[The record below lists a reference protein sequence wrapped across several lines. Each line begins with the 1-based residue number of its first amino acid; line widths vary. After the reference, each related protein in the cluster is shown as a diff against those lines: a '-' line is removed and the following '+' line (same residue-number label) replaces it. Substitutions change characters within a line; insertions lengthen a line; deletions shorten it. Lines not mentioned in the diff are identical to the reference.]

1 MVRTAAKANHFVW
14 YFRTYFLLLLV
25 LYALKKKKKAKIL
38 VCEVEMIYLVP
49 ANG

>member
-25 LYALKKKKKAKIL
+25 LYALKKKKAKIL
-38 VCEVEMIYLVP
+38 VCKVEMIYLVP